1 MWSLPVDDYRGWVDG
16 APERTPEPAAET
28 RSGGGPRPAAAPAE
42 APARTPR
49 IPRIPRPRDGRG
61 QDREILRLAVPAFFA
76 LVAEPL
82 FILADSAV
90 VGHLG
95 TPQLAGLGV
104 AGAVLATLVN
114 LCVFLAYATTAGVAR
129 LLGAGDRQGAIR
141 QGIDGIWLAA
151 LIGVVLLAAGAIG
164 APWIVDAFGASATAA
179 PHATTYLRISS
190 LGIPAML
197 IVLAATGVLRGLQ
210 DTRTPLVVAVAGFSA
225 NLALNLF
232 FVYGLHLGIAGSAW
246 GTVAAQCAMGAAY
259 LAVVIRG
266 ARAAGAPLTPDPAG
280 IRASATAGVPLF
292 VRTVSLRAILL
303 ITTIAATHMGDNEI
317 ATHQVAWQIW
327 TFLAFAL
334 DALAI
339 AAQAIVGRALGAG
352 DAAGARSATRRML
365 LWSVWT
371 GVLFGLVVV
380 AARPLYIPWFT
391 GDPEVRHLLGLVLIA
406 AAALQPLAG
415 PVFVLDG
422 VLIGAGDGRFLAL
435 TMPIVLGV
443 FAATVA
449 AVLTLGGGLVAL
461 WWCGVGAFMA
471 TRLVLLG
478 RRAAGDAWLVTGANV
493 RGGGGK

>member
-1 MWSLPVDDYRGWVDG
+1 MPVPSPSTT
-16 APERTPEPAAET
+16 A
-28 RSGGGPRPAAAPAE
+28 PRPTE
-42 APARTPR
+42 RARAR
-49 IPRIPRPRDGRG
+49 A

-82 FILADSAV
+82 FILADAAI

-104 AGAVLATLVN
+104 AGAVLSTLVN

-129 LLGAGDRQGAIR
+129 LLGAGDRRGAIR
-141 QGIDGIWLAA
+141 QGVDGLWLACLLGLVLTLVGA
-151 LIGVVLLAAGAIG
+151 LT
-164 APWIVDAFGASATAA
+164 APWIVDLFDASSAAA

-210 DTRTPLVVAVAGFSA
+210 DTRTPLVVAIAGFGA
-225 NLALNLF
+225 NLVLNLAL
-232 FVYGLHLGIAGSAW
+232 VYGADLGIAGSAW
-246 GTVAAQCAMGAAY
+246 GTVIAQWAMAAAY
-259 LAVVIRG
+259 LVVVARG
-266 ARAAGAPLTPDPAG
+266 ARAHDAPLTPNPAG
-280 IRASATAGVPLF
+280 IRASAAAGAPLF

-303 ITTIAATHMGDNEI
+303 IGAVAATRMGDTEIAA
-317 ATHQVAWQIW
+317 HQVAWQIW

-352 DAAGARSATRRML
+352 DAAGARTATRRML
-365 LWSVWT
+365 AWSVWT
-371 GVLFGLVVV
+371 GVVFGVLLV
-380 AARPLYIPWFT
+380 AARPLYIPLFT
-391 GDPEVRHLLGLVLIA
+391 ADADVRDMLAAVLLA

-435 TMPIVLGV
+435 TMPVVLVV

-449 AVLTLGGGLVAL
+449 AVLAAGGGLVAL
-461 WWCGVGAFMA
+461 WWCAIGAFMMS
-471 TRLVLLG
+471 RLVLLAW
-478 RRAAGDAWLVTGANV
+478 RARGDAWLVTGATV
-493 RGGGGK
+493 K